1 MFCLSLATYWTIN
14 TFARKCVEWNLIV
27 SLWILLESNN
37 SKRQVTRCIII
48 LVISFVCFSQHL
60 RTKHMNFGKKRSTAE
75 YGTYIDINALLKTSE
90 RIGLITSQ
98 QFISPNQIN
107 KPYLLGFWQIVASA
121 YDRYFPIIL
130 SWCSHLRRIHQALQD
145 YCKISQWCNKEN
157 KTVYRFDRRLERSFY
172 INGQSSVHYSN
183 YGKKH
188 FLLSSSFRKK
198 STSEYFCG

>member
-1 MFCLSLATYWTIN
+1 MILNRLKWCYILTFFLLHQCSLQIW
-14 TFARKCVEWNLIV
+14 
-27 SLWILLESNN
+27 SLQQAWKQKTN
-37 SKRQVTRCIII
+37 
-48 LVISFVCFSQHL
+48 
-60 RTKHMNFGKKRSTAE
+60 KKKTTQGAYPE